1 MVRRLG
7 NGSGWCIDKVET
19 QVLESEVD
27 CAMDTEHAGR
37 LAVVPRT
44 APIGSDVEPL
54 AQIVLDTLTSTSLP
68 FAASLKV

>member
-1 MVRRLG
+1 M
-7 NGSGWCIDKVET
+7 
-19 QVLESEVD
+19 LESEVD